1 MLKKQT
7 SLNLTEH
14 YTSNDYLEINEM
26 KKIFSIIVALWS
38 LTFIVNA
45 QTFDPVLASELQNK
59 IDSIRTANNLK
70 GISASVIYPG
80 IGSWKGVTGISH
92 TGAPITSDM
101 LFGIASNTKLFTG
114 VLLLKL
120 AENNVIQ
127 LDDSL
132 HQYLPAF
139 NNIDSNITIR
149 QLLNHTSGLA
159 DVTSV
164 PGYPDSMLAN
174 PNRVFTASELMTWAG
189 LPLFPAGTSWNYCNT
204 NYLLA
209 GMIAES
215 LTGQSYSQLLR
226 DSILNPLQLDSTF
239 LDVYEAILHPVA
251 HPWQAG
257 ADNNSIPRT
266 SVNSAAW
273 AAGAMYSTSGEM
285 VHWYNALM
293 NGQILN
299 SNSFNELTTFVG
311 SGNYGMG
318 ISQATVIGRTVWTH
332 GGTIWGGYN
341 SSMMYDPATGIIICV
356 LINQLPAQAYQV
368 SIQLLSTLINNPVG
382 LTENAIPEKLIT
394 VYPNPTN
401 GLVHIEIPNQNIQNI
416 KVYDLQGQLIKETNQ
431 SPFNLSNYSNGP
443 YFIKAQTNQGIYTYK
458 LIKQ

>member
-1 MLKKQT
+1 MG
-7 SLNLTEH
+7 
-14 YTSNDYLEINEM
+14 
-26 KKIFSIIVALWS
+26 A
-38 LTFIVNA
+38 
-45 QTFDPVLASELQNK
+45 
-59 IDSIRTANNLK
+59 
-70 GISASVIYPG
+70 
-80 IGSWKGVTGISH
+80 WKGVAGISH
-92 TGAPITSDM
+92 TGMPITSDM

-120 AENNVIQ
+120 AENNIIQ

-132 HQYLPAF
+132 HQYLPNF
-139 NNIDSNITIR
+139 DNIDSNITIR

-164 PGYPDSMLAN
+164 PGYPDSMLTN
-174 PNRVFTASELMTWAG
+174 PNRVFTASEMMTWAG
-189 LPLFPAGTSWNYCNT
+189 PPLFPAGTSWNYCNT

-209 GMIAES
+209 GLIAES
-215 LTGQSYSQLLR
+215 ATGQSYSQLLR
-226 DSILNPLQLDSTF
+226 DSILTPLQLDSTF
-239 LDVYEAILHPVA
+239 LDVYETILYPSA

-257 ADNNSIPRT
+257 VDNHSIPRT
-266 SVNSAAW
+266 SINSAAW
-273 AAGAMYSTSGEM
+273 AAGAMYSTSWEM
-285 VHWYNALM
+285 IQWYNALM
-293 NGQILN
+293 NGHILN
-299 SNSFNELTTFVG
+299 EYHFNELTTFVG

-382 LTENAIPEKLIT
+382 FTESTIPEKLIT

-401 GLVHIEIPNQNIQNI
+401 GLVHVEIPNQNIQTI
-416 KVYDLQGQLIKETNQ
+416 KVYDLQGQLINETFENQ
-431 SPFNLSNYSNGP
+431 FNLTKYPNGT
-443 YFIKAQTNQGIYTYK
+443 YFINAQTKKGVFNYK